1 MPEPELRCY
10 NHLAIQIIAVG
21 TFYPARHCQELNPA
35 GMIPAFHQGLLS
47 VPLCLYSIS
56 EYEENRGK
64 KVANSFL
71 SPQPHLFFDSVFQFF
86 FELVWGNDLQHMTK
100 GQYADQKLRFIV
112 FLIM

>member
-1 MPEPELRCY
+1 MSEYELRCY
-10 NHLAIQIIAVG
+10 NHLAIQMIAVG
-21 TFYPARHCQELNPA
+21 TFYPARHCRELNPA

-71 SPQPHLFFDSVFQFF
+71 SPQLHLFFDSVFQFVF
-86 FELVWGNDLQHMTK
+86 KLV
-100 GQYADQKLRFIV
+100 R
-112 FLIM
+112 